1 MRTLFYF
8 WILVFLSFNVSA
20 QCGGSEFCNGN
31 TGLYSN
37 DDAANI
43 AYDNMGSSFHST
55 FIKEPN
61 GQWRTWGA
69 NMKSN
74 GYEGA
79 FSPITVNSQNYPNL
93 TGNIY
98 KIAIGSTGT
107 TSQLIVLTSDG
118 LFACGNEF
126 SVIST
131 SITSSSQF
139 QKITI
144 GGKAD
149 GLPVNV
155 NPNQVKMLFA
165 TTRTLILTSC
175 TGEVYVLSSSNSYIR
190 GAGSLAGDDTHWSQ
204 VMQDATTP
212 LTNAIVARGNFNFG
226 YALKSDG
233 SLWTWGHNT
242 FLGDGSS
249 SSDRGFATQMA
260 LPVGIPGIK
269 MIQST
274 NGSYYILGTD
284 KKIYSLGANS
294 YGQLGDR
301 TTTNRTVWVNA
312 KNPDNSLI
320 NDAAWISANE
330 HDYNYPSIAVIKLGG
345 ILYTAGANS
354 TSMIGR
360 DSNSSNYFDLPNGI
374 LATDVI
380 TQVEAGGHSTAVI
393 KLGSPRYGYVGHRVN
408 GSMGD
413 GTGSDM
419 TQSSFDFIT
428 PPIVA
433 VCGTICS
440 TPTLTVNSPVIC
452 SGSDAI
458 FTISGTP
465 GDILTYSLNNGASQ
479 TTTIGANGSVNLT
492 VTAPT
497 LQQNIYLS
505 FILGGNG
512 ECSNALSMQAHIS
525 VTDSQTPVFTQVA
538 PICNGGVLS
547 PLPTTSDNGFTG
559 TWSPAL
565 NNQQTTVYT
574 FTPSV
579 QGSCINNATMT
590 IAVVPNTVPTFTQV
604 PPVCTGITTNPLPST
619 SNNGIVGV
627 WSPAFN
633 NQQTTTYSFMPNGG
647 SCVDLVTMQV
657 VVLPSPIPTFNQ
669 VAPICEGQI
678 LSALPITSINGIS
691 GNWSPAQMNNQQTT
705 TYTFLP
711 TSDPCAQTAQ
721 MTVIVHQK
729 ETPDFSDMQPIC
741 YGDLNFSLPSVS
753 NNGISGT
760 WSPAFSNTQTT
771 AYVFTPNPQEC
782 AFNASRE
789 ITVFD
794 DFDFALSK
802 YCQNGHMLIEVYSTF
817 PNFDL
822 QTAQINWQFNNTNV
836 GTDAIFDVSSY
847 LNNTTENEVL
857 PIEFSATVTTA
868 DGCPKTKSIPIETVY
883 CDIQKGISPNDDG
896 LNEFFDL
903 RYLSV
908 DNLTIFNRYGT
919 KVYSKGGYK
928 DQWHG
933 QTDNNDILPDA
944 TYFYVIDFKDG
955 TSKTGWIYLCNEH

>member
-1 MRTLFYF
+1 MKALFYF
-8 WILVFLSFNVSA
+8 WILVFLSFDVSA

-43 AYDNMGSSFHST
+43 AYDNMGSCFHST

-69 NMKSN
+69 DMMPS
-74 GYEGA
+74 GFSGA
-79 FSPITVNSQNYPNL
+79 LSPKIINAQNYPAL
-93 TGNIY
+93 TGTIY
-98 KIAIGSTGT
+98 KIAIGSDLT
-107 TSQLIVLTSDG
+107 TSQIIVLTSDG
-118 LFACGNEF
+118 LFAGGTEE
-126 SVIST
+126 SVISSLNT
-131 SITSSSQF
+131 TGPSF
-139 QKITI
+139 NKVVVN
-144 GGKAD
+144 GKAD
-149 GLPVNV
+149 GLPANV
-155 NPNQVKMLFA
+155 SPNQVKMLFA
-165 TTRTLILTSC
+165 TTYTLILTTC
-175 TGEVYVLSSSNSYIR
+175 TGEVYVLSIFNNQIR
-190 GAGSLAGDDTHWSQ
+190 GNGSVQGLSTRWSQ
-204 VMQDATTP
+204 VMQDASTP
-212 LTNAIVARGNFNFG
+212 LTNVIVARGNSMFG
-226 YALKSDG
+226 FALKADG
-233 SLWTWGHNT
+233 SLWTWGQGT
-242 FLGDGSS
+242 FLGEGSS
-249 SSDRGFATQMA
+249 SSNRPYATQMA
-260 LPVGIPGIK
+260 LPAGIPGIK

-274 NGSYYILGTD
+274 YGSYYVLGTD
-284 KKIYSLGANS
+284 KKIYSLGLNTF
-294 YGQLGDR
+294 GQLGDR
-301 TTTNRTVWVNA
+301 TTITRTTWVNA
-312 KNPDNSLI
+312 KNPDDSLI
-320 NDAAWISANE
+320 TDAAWISANE
-330 HDYNYPSIAVIKLGG
+330 HDENYPSIAVIKVGG
-345 ILYTAGANS
+345 LFYTAGSNN
-354 TSMIGR
+354 TYMIGQ
-360 DSNSSNYFDLPNGI
+360 SNGANYFDIPGGI
-374 LATDVI
+374 SSSDVI

-393 KLGSPRYGYVGHRVN
+393 KLGSPRYGYVGHRID

-413 GTGSDM
+413 GTNNSM
-419 TQSSFDFIT
+419 TQQTFDFIT

-433 VCGTICS
+433 VCGTVCS
-440 TPTLTVNSPVIC
+440 TPTLTVNSPIIC
-452 SGSDAI
+452 SGTDAV

-479 TTTIGANGSVNLT
+479 TTTIGANGSVNVT
-492 VTAPT
+492 VAAPT

-512 ECSNALSMQAHIS
+512 QCSNALSMQAHIS
-525 VTDSQTPVFTQVA
+525 VTDNQTPVFTQVA
-538 PICNGGVLS
+538 PICTGDILS

-574 FTPSV
+574 FTPSI

-604 PPVCTGITTNPLPST
+604 PPVCIGITTNPLPST

-647 SCVDLVTMQV
+647 SCIDLVTMQV

-669 VAPICEGQI
+669 VAPICEGQT

-705 TYTFLP
+705 TYTFSP

-741 YGDLNFSLPSVS
+741 YGDLNFSLPTVS

-802 YCQNGHMLIEVYSTF
+802 YCQNGRMLIEVYSTF

-847 LNNTTENEVL
+847 LNSTTENEVL

-883 CDIQKGISPNDDG
+883 CDIQKGISPNNDG

-933 QTDNNDILPDA
+933 QTDSNDILPDA